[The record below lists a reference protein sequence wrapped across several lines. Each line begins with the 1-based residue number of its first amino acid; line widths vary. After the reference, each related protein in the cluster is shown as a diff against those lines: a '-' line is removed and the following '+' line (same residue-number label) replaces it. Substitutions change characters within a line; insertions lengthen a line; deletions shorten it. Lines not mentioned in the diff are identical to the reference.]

1 MRALN
6 IIGLVLV
13 IALFFATGVY
23 INDVSAER
31 RSNFS
36 SYGFTSL
43 FSNPAA
49 DLTVEAIYV
58 MLVFILF
65 FIGAMIGNLVNV
77 KTTTSKVL
85 AIIGLSFSL
94 LIVLISF
101 VVLSAPSH
109 LTFDE
114 SGGFFLIYG
123 VICLA
128 FFIVFLVQSVKYQRM
143 PVKKNNPQLLDDDI
157 V

>member
-43 FSNPAA
+43 FSNPSA
-49 DLTVEAIYV
+49 DLTVEAI
-58 MLVFILF
+58 
-65 FIGAMIGNLVNV
+65 
-77 KTTTSKVL
+77 
-85 AIIGLSFSL
+85 
-94 LIVLISF
+94 
-101 VVLSAPSH
+101 
-109 LTFDE
+109 
-114 SGGFFLIYG
+114 
-123 VICLA
+123 
-128 FFIVFLVQSVKYQRM
+128 
-143 PVKKNNPQLLDDDI
+143 
-157 V
+157 